1 MMSHQSRRATLLALA
16 AVACWSTV
24 ATAFKL
30 TLRIV
35 DPGSLLFI
43 AAPVSTLVLG
53 LALFTRRT
61 PLRSLLDLQGLA
73 RSALAGFLNPF
84 LYYLILFEAYD
95 RLPGQEAQPLNYTWA
110 IALTLLSVL
119 MLRQRIRIAS
129 WLGIFVSFFGVL
141 LLSTRGDLLGLRFGD
156 PLGVGLALSSSVI
169 WALYWILN
177 MKDSRAPVEKLF
189 LGFFF
194 GTIYVGVYAWLKG
207 FAMMPPLAGLVGG
220 IYVGVFEMGITFLFW
235 LAALEAS
242 ENTARISNLIFLS
255 PFVSLLLL
263 HFVAGEEILVSSIL
277 GLVFIVVGIGI
288 GRRWG

>member
-1 MMSHQSRRATLLALA
+1 
-16 AVACWSTV
+16 
-24 ATAFKL
+24 
-30 TLRIV
+30 
-35 DPGSLLFI
+35 
-43 AAPVSTLVLG
+43 
-53 LALFTRRT
+53 
-61 PLRSLLDLQGLA
+61 
-73 RSALAGFLNPF
+73 
-84 LYYLILFEAYD
+84 
-95 RLPGQEAQPLNYTWA
+95 
-110 IALTLLSVL
+110 